1 MAANKK
7 QLHKIPIR
15 FTQSSHR
22 KIVCQAVATFS
33 TNHPVVFRSVVPQ
46 KEFQTIESMRHSK
59 VMQWLRVLLFV
70 TLAAS
75 TTAWAQLDQFQF
87 RNPTRAL
94 AAKKHTRARL
104 VLSHEA
110 ARPGETIMAGVE
122 LMMDQGW
129 HTYWRNPGESG
140 QATEIHWNLPD
151 GLSAGEIQWPVPEK
165 FISPDQLK
173 LTTFVFHDR
182 AVLLVPLKIA
192 DSAATGERDL
202 SALVKWLECEV
213 ACIPGSNTV
222 RGTLLV
228 TNESRLN
235 SDTNFFAE
243 AQQRLPSKT
252 LPGSAAAKWDAPG
265 DLTNRAFLVEWAT
278 SATNPDFFPYT
289 NALATVSPKTV
300 VATTSANQ
308 ALLRK
313 SAERMGADW
322 PKEITGLLVRKEG
335 ERLAGY
341 EVTLPLAKSA
351 TSVAGASSS
360 KSIWV
365 WLLYAFIGG
374 LILNIM
380 PCVLPVIALKILGF
394 VNQSRETPG
403 RVKTLGLLYT
413 LGVIVSFLVLAGVV
427 IGVKAAGQKAGWGLQ
442 FSNPY
447 FIVVLT
453 VIVTLVALNL
463 FGVFEIT
470 LSGGAMSAAGAA
482 SSRQGNAGAF
492 MNGVLATVLATPCTA
507 PFLGASLGFAFA
519 QPAHMIVLFF
529 VVIALGLA
537 SPYLLL
543 SWNPRWL
550 KFLPKP
556 GAWMERFKIAM
567 GFPMLAT
574 ALWLLNLTTTFYGDR
589 SWWLGVFLVFVGAAA
604 WLFGTF
610 VQRGGARRVLALLVT
625 LGLLG
630 GGYAWALE
638 AELRW
643 RSPGTGE
650 TTSGLALAPKG
661 YPWRAWS
668 PESLAEA
675 RASGRPVIVDFTAK
689 WCQTCNT
696 IVKPALGSEAVRA
709 KLKAVDAIA
718 LLADYTAFPPVI
730 SAELEK
736 HERAGVPLVLVYPKD
751 ASKPPMVLSEALTSG
766 EVVEALERAA
776 K

>member
-1 MAANKK
+1 
-7 QLHKIPIR
+7 
-15 FTQSSHR
+15 
-22 KIVCQAVATFS
+22 
-33 TNHPVVFRSVVPQ
+33 
-46 KEFQTIESMRHSK
+46 MRHLML
-59 VMQWLRVLLFV
+59 MQWLRVILFFA
-70 TLAAS
+70 LAAS
-75 TTAWAQLDQFQF
+75 TAWAQVDQFQF
-87 RNPTRAL
+87 RNPTRSL
-94 AAKKHTRARL
+94 GAKKHTRARI
-104 VLSHEA
+104 VLSHDA
-110 ARPGETIMAGVE
+110 AKPGDTVLAGVE
-122 LMMDQGW
+122 LTMDKGW
-129 HTYWRNPGESG
+129 HTYWSNPGESG
-140 QATEIHWNLPD
+140 QATEIHWNLPA
-151 GLSAGEIQWPVPEK
+151 GLAAGEIQWPVPEK
-165 FISPDQLK
+165 FVSPDELK
-173 LTTFVFHDR
+173 LTTYVFHDR

-192 DSAATGERDL
+192 TDAAAGERDL

-213 ACIPGSNTV
+213 ACVPGSNTV
-222 RGTLLV
+222 RGTLV
-228 TNESRLN
+228 ITNESRLS

-243 AQQRLPSKT
+243 AQQRLPAKT
-252 LPGSAAAKWDAPG
+252 LPGTASAKWDAPAG
-265 DLTNRAFLVEWAT
+265 SAKRAFLVEWIA
-278 SATNPDFFPYT
+278 SATEPDFFPYT
-289 NALATVSPKTV
+289 NALATISAKTI
-300 VATTSANQ
+300 VATASSAQ

-313 SAERMGADW
+313 TAERTGADW
-322 PKEITGLLVRKEG
+322 PKEVTGLLVRKEG
-335 ERLAGY
+335 DRVAGY
-341 EVTLPLAKSA
+341 EVTLPFAEGP
-351 TSVAGASSS
+351 TRGGAMSS

-413 LGVIVSFLVLAGVV
+413 LGVVVSFLVLAGIV

-453 VIVTLVALNL
+453 VIVMLVALNL

-482 SSRQGNAGAF
+482 SSRHGNAGAF

-529 VVIALGLA
+529 IVIALGLA

-589 SWWLGVFLVFVGAAA
+589 AWWLGVFLVFVGAAA
-604 WLFGTF
+604 WMFGTF
-610 VQRGGARRVLALLVT
+610 VQRGGVRRMLALVVT
-625 LGLLG
+625 LLLLG
-630 GGYAWALE
+630 AGYAWALE

-643 RSPGTGE
+643 RSPGVNEENTP
-650 TTSGLALAPKG
+650 GLALAPKG
-661 YPWRAWS
+661 YPWQVWS
-668 PESLAEA
+668 PESLAKA
-675 RASGRPVIVDFTAK
+675 RTNGRPVIVDFTAK

-696 IVKPALGSEAVRA
+696 IVKPALGSESVRA
-709 KLKAVDAIA
+709 KLKEVDAIA
-718 LLADYTAFPPVI
+718 LLADYTKFPSVI
-730 SAELEK
+730 SEELEK

-751 ASKPPMVLSEALTSG
+751 ASKPPLVLSEALTPR
-766 EVVEALERAA
+766 EVVEALEEAA
-776 K
+776 E

>member
-1 MAANKK
+1 M
-7 QLHKIPIR
+7 L
-15 FTQSSHR
+15 
-22 KIVCQAVATFS
+22 
-33 TNHPVVFRSVVPQ
+33 
-46 KEFQTIESMRHSK
+46 
-59 VMQWLRVLLFV
+59 MQWLRVILLFV
-70 TLAAS
+70 LAVS
-75 TTAWAQLDQFQF
+75 TAWAQVDQFQF

-94 AAKKHTRARL
+94 GSKKHTRARI

-110 ARPGETIMAGVE
+110 ARPGDTVLAGVE
-122 LMMDQGW
+122 LTMDKGW
-129 HTYWRNPGESG
+129 HTYWSNPGESG
-140 QATEIHWNLPD
+140 QATEIHWNLPA

-165 FISPDQLK
+165 FVSPDELK
-173 LTTFVFHDR
+173 LTTYVFHDR

-192 DSAATGERDL
+192 ADAAAGERDL
-202 SALVKWLECEV
+202 SALVKWLECEL
-213 ACIPGSNTV
+213 ACVPGSNTV
-222 RGTLLV
+222 RGTLII
-228 TNESRLN
+228 TNESRLS

-243 AQQRLPSKT
+243 AQQRWPGKT
-252 LPGSAAAKWDAPG
+252 LPGHASAKWDAPAG
-265 DLTNRAFLVEWAT
+265 PTQRAFLVEWIS
-278 SATNPDFFPYT
+278 SATEPDFFPYT
-289 NALATVSPKTV
+289 NAFATVSAKTI
-300 VATTSANQ
+300 VATASATQ

-313 SAERMGADW
+313 TAERSGAAW

-335 ERLAGY
+335 DLLAGY
-341 EVTLPLAKSA
+341 EVALPLAETTSSGFSA
-351 TSVAGASSS
+351 GSS

-403 RVKTLGLLYT
+403 RVKTLGLFYT
-413 LGVIVSFLVLAGVV
+413 LGVVVSFLVLAGIV

-447 FIVVLT
+447 FIVALT

-463 FGVFEIT
+463 FGIFEIT

-482 SSRQGNAGAF
+482 SSRHGNAGAF

-543 SWNPRWL
+543 SWNPKWL

-589 SWWLGVFLVFVGAAA
+589 AWWLGVFLVFVGAAA
-604 WLFGTF
+604 WMFGAF
-610 VQRGGARRVLALLVT
+610 VQRGGARRTLALLVMI
-625 LGLLG
+625 GLLG
-630 GGYAWALE
+630 VGYAWALE
-638 AELRW
+638 GELRW
-643 RSPGTGE
+643 RSPEANAAGNH
-650 TTSGLALAPKG
+650 SLSLAPSG
-661 YPWRAWS
+661 YTWQPWS
-668 PESLAEA
+668 HEELAKA
-675 RASGRPVIVDFTAK
+675 RAAGRPVIVDFTAK
-689 WCQTCNT
+689 WCPTCNT
-696 IVKPALGSEAVRA
+696 IVKPALASESVRA
-709 KLKAVDAIA
+709 KLKEISAVA
-718 LLADYTAFPPVI
+718 LLADYTKFPDDI
-730 SAELEK
+730 TAELEK
-736 HERAGVPLVLVYPKD
+736 FQRAGVPLVLVYPKD
-751 ASKPPMVLSEALTSG
+751 ASKPPLVLPEALTPG
-766 EVVEALERAA
+766 MVVEALEQSA